1 MKTCLKGAVIVPPYW
16 GSLCSTFFF
25 PEIAFY
31 FWKAISGFF
40 EKFLYPDFLVLFHFN
55 RLTTRPQACETFTTL
70 VLRLPAEN
78 DFQNSDR
85 QNFPPENFFLDLD
98 YENLPERRSDRPT
111 LLRVPMLNIFFS
123 RDSFLFLKSYLRIF
137 RKILIPRLSRSFSF
151 QSTHNQTSGLRDVH
165 NTRTE
170 TSGWKWF
177 SELR

>member
-85 QNFPPENFFLDLD
+85 QNFQLKHFSSILTMKTCLKGAVIVPPRTFRLGKVWKARHRECLVKD
-98 YENLPERRSDRPT
+98 
-111 LLRVPMLNIFFS
+111 V
-123 RDSFLFLKSYLRIF
+123 F
-137 RKILIPRLSRSFSF
+137 RKLIKHDPWQITPYLYWTPMPFDHIHY
-151 QSTHNQTSGLRDVH
+151 T
-165 NTRTE
+165 
-170 TSGWKWF
+170 
-177 SELR
+177 